1 MLRSP
6 HTQRGGG
13 AGGLCKAT
21 RWSSEYYTTRAR
33 GCGSCEDPP
42 RYDDAVPT
50 QDPTDADVM
59 AAWVRAGIARIHTCI
74 PAIVIVYDPTT
85 QKCDVQPV
93 IRPRIDDP
101 LLDIERATLTPLAP
115 IPNLPVAWQSSGQA
129 AQTFGL
135 LPGDPVTVWIAERS
149 TDEWRTGGLTDNI
162 PLDARR
168 FDLSDGI
175 VYPGGR
181 TFNPAAGPTAPL
193 VVGVD
198 IDAAGAHVI
207 GSTLPVAGVKLGSAA
222 AIQSAMLGDL
232 FETDLSVFMAAL
244 NIYITALSVLPAGP
258 LTPIQLLA
266 LTFLPSVVA
275 FEAQVNSG
283 VHRSL
288 KVKVDL

>member
-1 MLRSP
+1 M
-6 HTQRGGG
+6 
-13 AGGLCKAT
+13 
-21 RWSSEYYTTRAR
+21 
-33 GCGSCEDPP
+33 
-42 RYDDAVPT
+42 PT
-50 QDPTDADVM
+50 QDPTDADVI
-59 AAWVRAGIARIHTCI
+59 AAFVRAGCARIHTCI
-74 PAIVIVYDPTT
+74 PAVVIVYDPST
-85 QKCDVQPV
+85 QKADVQPV

-101 LLDIERATLTPLAP
+101 LLDIERPTLTPLAP

-181 TFNPAAGPTAPL
+181 TFNPTAGPTAPL

-207 GSTLPVAGVKLGSAA
+207 GSVLPVAGVKLGSAA
-222 AIQSAMLGDL
+222 AVQSAMLGEIL
-232 FETDLSVFMAAL
+232 TTFLTTFTTTLSGSTDPAVVSAAGAL
-244 NIYITALSVLPAGP
+244 ALSL
-258 LTPIQLLA
+258 
-266 LTFLPSVVA
+266 
-275 FEAQVNSG
+275 SG
-283 VHRSL
+283 GTHLSL